1 MSKTVRATLLLTLFV
16 IVSIPAYAHARNQ
29 GIKVSRTPEV
39 VEAKN
44 SQTMSLLEAHLNSEP
59 VKLQPKLAIVDNT
72 ALTSDGDITQT
83 YLDVGASGTGEISVY
98 VVRKGD
104 TLASIAKMFGV
115 STNTI
120 LWANNIKGGKVAEG
134 DELVILPITGV
145 KHTVKKGDTIKSIAA
160 KYKADLD
167 DILAYNDLTISS
179 TLTVGDI
186 VLVPD
191 GEITSVP
198 VKSGGSA
205 TPSYSGYYMRPINGG
220 RKTQGIHGHNGVD
233 LANSIGTPV
242 MASAAGKV
250 IISKSSGY
258 NGGYGSYVVISH
270 GNGTQ
275 TLYGHLSRND
285 VVVGQAVSQ
294 GQVIG
299 ALGNSGKSTGPHLHF
314 EVRGATNPF

>member
-1 MSKTVRATLLLTLFV
+1 LLALFV
-16 IVSIPAYAHARNQ
+16 IVSIPAYAHARNS
-29 GIKVSRTPEV
+29 GIKISRTPEV

-44 SQTMSLLEAHLNSEP
+44 SQTMTLLEGHANTEP
-59 VKLQPKLAIVDNT
+59 VKMQPKLAIVDNT

-83 YLDVGASGTGEISVY
+83 YLDSGVSGTGEISVY
-98 VVRKGD
+98 IVRKGD

-120 LWANNIKGGKVAEG
+120 LWANNIKGNKVSEG

-167 DILAYNDLTISS
+167 DILAYNDLTINS

-191 GEITSVP
+191 GEITSTP
-198 VKSGGSA
+198 VKTGTSA
-205 TPSYSGYYMRPINGG
+205 TPSYSGYYIRPINGG
-220 RKTQGIHGHNGVD
+220 KKTQGIHGHNGVD

-250 IISKSSGY
+250 IVSKSSGY
-258 NGGYGSYVVISH
+258 NGGYGTYVVISH

-285 VVVGQAVSQ
+285 VSVGQTVSQ
-294 GQVIG
+294 GQVFG
-299 ALGNSGKSTGPHLHF
+299 ALGNTGKSTGPHLHF
-314 EVRGATNPF
+314 EVRGAKNPF